1 MLGRV
6 NDKVTVARD
15 IPTATSE
22 SFSYANCHNLG
33 SVLTPEFD
41 QKPRTAM
48 DNRKI
53 ETPAAAEIMDGVVT
67 FGPSPSPADRY
78 RFQISLNEDKMNIW
92 LENLKTKTQW

>member
-1 MLGRV
+1 
-6 NDKVTVARD
+6 
-15 IPTATSE
+15 
-22 SFSYANCHNLG
+22 
-33 SVLTPEFD
+33 
-41 QKPRTAM
+41 M